1 VGGFRPP
8 SQHPDGT
15 EDTDES
21 RSDTNRN
28 PAEKYRLLYCTDLS
42 DAASTTLPYAAG
54 LARHIGSS
62 VFALH
67 VRPIVQPFVAPPFGG
82 PMEPMMPGPTETE
95 IREGIAKE
103 LIIVL
108 QGSAPDHILSVA
120 NQRKTD
126 LIIIGVR
133 RPGGFATHLPIATA
147 HKIVSNATC
156 PILTV
161 RA

>member
-1 VGGFRPP
+1 MERRTQMRAPP
-8 SQHPDGT
+8 IQT
-15 EDTDES
+15 
-21 RSDTNRN
+21 RIQLKNI
-28 PAEKYRLLYCTDLS
+28 LYCTDLS
-42 DAASTTLPYAAG
+42 DAASTALPYAAG
-54 LARHIGSS
+54 LARHFGSS

-67 VRPIVQPFVAPPFGG
+67 VRLIVQPFVAPPFGE
-82 PMEPMMPGPTETE
+82 PMEPTETE
-95 IREGIAKE
+95 IREDILKE

-108 QGSAPDHILSVA
+108 QGSAPDDILSVA
-120 NQRKTD
+120 NQRKAD